1 MFRDIDENTT
11 KVYGSNLFLVGIYS
25 AAMDISMEL
34 ASQRPS
40 VKKLLAILMVDCG
53 SEITTLVK

>member
-11 KVYGSNLFLVGIYS
+11 KVYGSNLFLGIYS